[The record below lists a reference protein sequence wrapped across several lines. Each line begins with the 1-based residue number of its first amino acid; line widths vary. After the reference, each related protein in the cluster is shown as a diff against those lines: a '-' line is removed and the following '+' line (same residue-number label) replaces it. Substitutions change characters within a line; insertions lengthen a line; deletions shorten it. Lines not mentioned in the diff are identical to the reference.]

1 MHSIVPEGLAD
12 KADVLFGNLEEIF
25 SFHADVFLKDLEN
38 CSTSPDL
45 VALCFVQRVRISKK

>member
-25 SFHADVFLKDLEN
+25 SFHADIFLKDLEN

-45 VALCFVQRVRISKK
+45 VALCFVQRVRII